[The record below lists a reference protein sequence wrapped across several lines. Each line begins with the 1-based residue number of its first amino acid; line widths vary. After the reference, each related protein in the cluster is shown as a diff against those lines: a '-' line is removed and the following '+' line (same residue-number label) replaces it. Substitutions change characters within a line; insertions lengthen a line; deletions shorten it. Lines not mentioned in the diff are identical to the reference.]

1 MSVLVCII
9 EMAMLII
16 AIKHRRTVI
25 KLAEILSYPY
35 ATCPYVN
42 GRKKE
47 RRFEFS
53 SSEPKFPPL
62 DRAALVKYG
71 IVQLRGYCNR

>member
-1 MSVLVCII
+1 MSILVCII

-16 AIKHRRTVI
+16 AIKHRRTVV

-35 ATCPYVN
+35 VS